1 MRALLAALQLS
12 LGRVVSPIAA
22 KIAKNTAMS
31 NLVSTMGPARGAWGA
46 EARATLALAWP
57 LILTNLAQTAMT
69 ATDVVLLGW
78 LGADALAAG
87 ALGSNL
93 YFATMI
99 FGLGITTA
107 SAPMIARELGRKSHS
122 VRDVRRTVRQ
132 AMWAAVVIALPIWI
146 VLWHCEDVL
155 LLMGQEPRLAAAA
168 GEYMRAL
175 QWSIL
180 PFFFFLVL
188 RSFVSA
194 LERPMWAMA
203 IGVAAVVINAAL
215 AWTLIFGHLGLPAL
229 GLVGA
234 GIATTV
240 STVLMFLALAI
251 VVYTDRKFR
260 RYHLLGRFW
269 RADWPR
275 FRELWRLGLPIGA
288 TLVFEVTVFNAS
300 TFLMGLIS
308 AASIAAHSIALQ
320 IASLCFMVPLGLSQA
335 ATVRVGRAYGAN
347 DPEGIRR
354 AGWTAFAMGT
364 GFMVLTA
371 LTMVLLP
378 RTLVGLFLDLGTPA
392 NAPVVELAVS
402 FLFLAALFQLADG
415 GQAVAAGML
424 RGLHDTRVPM
434 IYAGVG
440 YWAIGLVS
448 GVVLAFVFKL
458 NGIGIWIGLATGLV
472 VVAILLIA
480 RWLNRERLGLLAP
493 GR

>member
-1 MRALLAALQLS
+1 MQALLAALRPP
-12 LGRVVSPIAA
+12 LGRVVSPFATKTATNI
-22 KIAKNTAMS
+22 AMS

-46 EARATLALAWP
+46 EARATLLLAWP

-107 SAPMIARELGRKSHS
+107 AAPMIARELGRKSHS

-132 AMWAAVVIALPIWI
+132 AMWAAVVIAVPIWV
-146 VLWHCEDVL
+146 VLWHCEDIL
-155 LLMGQEPRLAAAA
+155 LLMGQEPRLAAEAA
-168 GEYMRAL
+168 EYMRAL

-203 IGVAAVVINAAL
+203 IGVVAVVINAILTWA
-215 AWTLIFGHLGLPAL
+215 LIFGHFGLPAL

-234 GIATTV
+234 GVATTA
-240 STVLMFLALAI
+240 STVLMFSALAI
-251 VVYTDRKFR
+251 VVYADRKFR

-275 FRELWRLGLPIGA
+275 FRELWRLGLPIGT

-300 TFLMGLIS
+300 TFLMGLIG

-320 IASLCFMVPLGLSQA
+320 IASLCFMVPLGLGQA

-364 GFMVLTA
+364 GFMVVTA
-371 LTMVLLP
+371 LAMVLLP

-392 NAPVVELAVS
+392 NAPVIELAVS
-402 FLFLAALFQLADG
+402 FLFFAALFQLADG

-434 IYAGVG
+434 IYAGIG
-440 YWAIGLVS
+440 YWAIGLVA

-458 NGIGIWIGLATGLV
+458 DGIGIWIGLATGLV
-472 VVAILLIA
+472 TVAILLIA
-480 RWLNRERLGLLAP
+480 RWLHRERLGLLVP